1 MLTDPDHPM
10 LQEDTKQLAMN
21 THQNKN
27 VLVRD
32 TGSVLPI
39 QQSVVALISSQEKQ
53 NALDKPKEVT

>member
-21 THQNKN
+21 TYQNKHI
-27 VLVRD
+27 LVRD